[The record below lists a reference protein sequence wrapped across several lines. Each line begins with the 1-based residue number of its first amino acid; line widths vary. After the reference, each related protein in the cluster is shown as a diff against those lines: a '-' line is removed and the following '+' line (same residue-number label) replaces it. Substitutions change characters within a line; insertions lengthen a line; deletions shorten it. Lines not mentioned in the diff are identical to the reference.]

1 MGILIIL
8 KNMSVILL
16 MAFMGYV
23 LYKKGILEETTNKK
37 LSALVVDLCNPAL
50 SIACIIE
57 DKITATHQE
66 ILQAVG
72 ISIGIYGILILLG
85 SILPKLLR
93 IEKGEEKFYHMMTV
107 YTNVG
112 FIGLPLARAMLHGDA
127 MLYVIIFNVLYS
139 LFFYTHG
146 YFIMGKKKERTENEE
161 NAVEKKQARHRFSL
175 NLGMISGIASIMI
188 VWFELPIPE
197 IIGNVCIYT
206 GDANTF
212 LAMILLGASVA
223 AVSFKQLFSNKK
235 LYGFLGLRMLLV
247 PMAAAFLLKAVKV
260 DQNMVLAFTLML
272 SMPMAS
278 MPLMLAERNG
288 EDTRILSQGIA
299 ISTVVSFATITLVLG
314 MV

>member
-1 MGILIIL
+1 MGIVIIL
-8 KNMSVILL
+8 KNMAVILL
-16 MAFMGYV
+16 MALMGYI
-23 LYKKGILEETTNKK
+23 LFKKGILEENTNKK
-37 LSALVVDLCNPAL
+37 LSTLVVDLCNPAL

-57 DKITATHQE
+57 DKITAAHKE

-72 ISIGIYGILILLG
+72 ISVAIYGILILLG
-85 SILPKLLR
+85 IILPRLLR
-93 IEKGEEKFYHMMTV
+93 VEKGEEKFYHMMTV

-112 FIGLPLARAMLHGDA
+112 FIGLPLARAMLHADA

-146 YFIMGKKKERTENEE
+146 YFVMRKREKRGVEE
-161 NAVEKKQARHRFSL
+161 KSGRRRINL
-175 NLGMISGIASIMI
+175 NLGLISGIATVII
-188 VWFELPIPE
+188 VWFDLSIPE

-212 LAMILLGASVA
+212 LAMILLGASIA
-223 AVSFKQLFSNKK
+223 AASFKQLFSNKK
-235 LYGFLGLRMLLV
+235 LYGFLGIRMLLI
-247 PMAAAFLLKAVKV
+247 PIAAAGILKILKI
-260 DQNMVLAFTLML
+260 DHNMILAFTLML

-299 ISTVVSFATITLVLG
+299 LSTAVSFATITLVLG
-314 MV
+314 IV

>member
-1 MGILIIL
+1 M
-8 KNMSVILL
+8 
-16 MAFMGYV
+16 
-23 LYKKGILEETTNKK
+23 
-37 LSALVVDLCNPAL
+37 
-50 SIACIIE
+50 
-57 DKITATHQE
+57 
-66 ILQAVG
+66 
-72 ISIGIYGILILLG
+72 ILLG
-85 SILPKLLR
+85 SILPKLLK

-146 YFIMGKKKERTENEE
+146 YFVMGKRKEKAEKAAAEKKER
-161 NAVEKKQARHRFSL
+161 RRFSL
-175 NLGMISGIASIMI
+175 NLGLISGVATIII
-188 VWFELPIPE
+188 VWFDLPIPE

-212 LAMILLGASVA
+212 LAMSLLGASIA
-223 AVSFKQLFSNKK
+223 AAPLKQLLSNKK
-235 LYGFLGLRMLLV
+235 LYGFLGLRMLFIPIV
-247 PMAAAFLLKAVKV
+247 AAFLLKFMKV

-299 ISTVVSFATITLVLG
+299 ISTAVSFATITLVLG
-314 MV
+314 LVYS

>member
-1 MGILIIL
+1 MGMAIIL

-16 MAFMGYV
+16 MALMGYV
-23 LYKKGILEETTNKK
+23 LFQKGILEESTNKK

-50 SIACIIE
+50 TIACIIE

-66 ILQAVG
+66 ILQAAG

-85 SILPKLLR
+85 MILPKLLKV
-93 IEKGEEKFYHMMTV
+93 EKEEEKFYHMMTV

-112 FIGLPLARAMLHGDA
+112 FIGLPLARAVLHGDA

-146 YFIMGKKKERTENEE
+146 CFVMRKEEKKK
-161 NAVEKKQARHRFSL
+161 VEKKKGAPRISL
-175 NLGMISGIASIMI
+175 NLGLISGIASIII
-188 VWFELPIPE
+188 VWFDLSIPE
-197 IIGNVCIYT
+197 LIGNVCIYT

-212 LAMILLGASVA
+212 LAMLLLGASIA
-223 AVSFKQLFSNKK
+223 AVSLKQLLSNKK
-235 LYGFLGLRMLLV
+235 LYAFLGLRMLLV
-247 PMAAAFLLKAVKV
+247 PIAAASTLKFMKT

-288 EDTRILSQGIA
+288 EDTGILSSGIA
-299 ISTVVSFATITLVLG
+299 ISTAVSFATITLVLG
-314 MV
+314 IV

>member
-1 MGILIIL
+1 MEIVIIL

-23 LYKKGILEETTNKK
+23 LYKKGILEENTNKK
-37 LSALVVDLCNPAL
+37 LSTLVVDLCNPAL

-72 ISIGIYGILILLG
+72 ISIAIYGILILLG
-85 SILPKLLR
+85 SILPKLLK

-146 YFIMGKKKERTENEE
+146 YFVMG
-161 NAVEKKQARHRFSL
+161 S
-175 NLGMISGIASIMI
+175 
-188 VWFELPIPE
+188 
-197 IIGNVCIYT
+197 
-206 GDANTF
+206 
-212 LAMILLGASVA
+212 LLGASIA
-223 AVSFKQLFSNKK
+223 AAPLKQLLSNKK
-235 LYGFLGLRMLLV
+235 LYGFLGLRMLFIPIV
-247 PMAAAFLLKAVKV
+247 AAFLLKFMKV

-299 ISTVVSFATITLVLG
+299 ISTAVSFATITLVLG
-314 MV
+314 LVYS

>member
-146 YFIMGKKKERTENEE
+146 YLIMGKKKEKTENEE
-161 NAVEKKQARHRFSL
+161 NVAEKKQARHRFSL
-175 NLGMISGIASIMI
+175 NLGLISGIASIMI

-223 AVSFKQLFSNKK
+223 TVSFKQLFSNKK

-314 MV
+314 IV

>member
-1 MGILIIL
+1 MEIVIIL

-23 LYKKGILEETTNKK
+23 LYKKGILEENINKK
-37 LSALVVDLCNPAL
+37 LSTLVVDLCNPAL

-72 ISIGIYGILILLG
+72 ISIAIYGILILLG
-85 SILPKLLR
+85 SILPKLLK

-146 YFIMGKKKERTENEE
+146 YFFLGKRKEKAEKAAAEKKER
-161 NAVEKKQARHRFSL
+161 RRFSL
-175 NLGMISGIASIMI
+175 NLGLISGVATIII
-188 VWFELPIPE
+188 VWFDLPIPE

-212 LAMILLGASVA
+212 LAMSLLGASIA
-223 AVSFKQLFSNKK
+223 AAPLKQLLSNKK
-235 LYGFLGLRMLLV
+235 LYGFLGLRMLFIPIV
-247 PMAAAFLLKAVKV
+247 AAFLLKFMKV

-299 ISTVVSFATITLVLG
+299 ISTAVSFATITLVLG
-314 MV
+314 LVYS